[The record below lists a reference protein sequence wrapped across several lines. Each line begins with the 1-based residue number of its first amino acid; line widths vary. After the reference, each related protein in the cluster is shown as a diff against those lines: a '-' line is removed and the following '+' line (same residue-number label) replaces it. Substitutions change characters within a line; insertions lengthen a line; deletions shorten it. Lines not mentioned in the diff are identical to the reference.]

1 MTLRLLS
8 LSLSLQLVVAEISVH
23 SFEEYVS
30 DAEPGSARF
39 PILKL
44 WERKA
49 GEIHVR
55 KALTLLWGVA
65 PTVKPFLGPDCGQG
79 FVRVV
84 DLDLWRAGKLA

>member
-8 LSLSLQLVVAEISVH
+8 LSLSLKLVVAEISVH

-30 DAEPGSARF
+30 GAEPGSARF

-44 WERKA
+44 W
-49 GEIHVR
+49 VR
-55 KALTLLWGVA
+55 KALALFWGVA
-65 PTVKPFLGPDCGQG
+65 PTVKPFLGPDCGRG